1 MRKNFPDAQK
11 LSGLQFG
18 KMLPDLDDDDDWSGN
33 MLPDRDDDDGGV
45 R

>member
-1 MRKNFPDAQK
+1 MPRRQRGFWD
-11 LSGLQFG
+11 SG

-33 MLPDRDDDDGGV
+33 MLPDHDDDDGGV

>member
-1 MRKNFPDAQK
+1 MPRRQPGFWD
-11 LSGLQFG
+11 SG